1 VGRRYAAAAVVPTG
15 LVGVAAGWALSQPTG
30 SDGGSVVRVLSLLLG
45 SCVLGFA
52 VLGLFSPPR
61 WRPIAALSAGWVVA
75 EAFLLVLAAA
85 DASGRAIWSVPVPV
99 FVNFLQTIS
108 VGQIGVATM
117 VCLIVIT
124 AVAAAAARS
133 DAQWSTVLIVV
144 LASFASIARPI
155 SGHMSQQP
163 FGSLLDVFHVLAA
176 SLWLGML
183 LAMALTLRTR
193 RDWAQMLPRY
203 SRIAFW
209 CVLVLLVSGVANALV
224 RIRTVDALL
233 GTGYGH
239 IVIAKTVVTVLLVAG
254 GWRLRRIWVSRIGD
268 HGVPDSESFRHA
280 VMETSVMAV
289 GFGLAAA
296 LATTP

>member
-1 VGRRYAAAAVVPTG
+1 MGRRYAAAAVVPTG
-15 LVGVAAGWALSQPTG
+15 LVGVAAGWALSQPVGPDSG
-30 SDGGSVVRVLSLLLG
+30 SIVRVLSLLLG
-45 SCVLGFA
+45 STVLGFGA
-52 VLGLFSPPR
+52 LGLFSRPQ
-61 WRPIAALSAGWVVA
+61 WRSIAVLTAGWAVA
-75 EAFLLVLAAA
+75 EAFLLALAAA
-85 DASGRAIWSVPVPV
+85 DASGARVWSVPVPS
-99 FVNFLQTIS
+99 FLTFLQTIS

-144 LASFASIARPI
+144 LAAFASIARPI

-209 CVLVLLVSGVANALV
+209 CVVVLLVSGIANAL
-224 RIRTVDALL
+224 IRLRTIDALV

-239 IVIAKTVVTVLLVAG
+239 IVIAKTLLSIALVAG
-254 GWRLRRIWVSRIGD
+254 GWRLRRLWVSRIGD
-268 HGVPDSESFRHA
+268 HHVQENESFRHA
-280 VMETSVMAV
+280 VIETAVMAV
-289 GFGLAAA
+289 AFGLAAA